1 MVTTTTHKS
10 LRGPRAGLIFFR
22 KDDRNFEGR
31 INQSVFPALQGGP
44 HEHQIAGVATQLKEV
59 MSPEFVAYAKQVKA
73 NAQAIAKALM
83 AKGYKM
89 ATGGTE
95 NHLVLWDLRPQGLTG
110 SKMEKLCDAVNIT
123 LNKNAVVGD
132 RSALTPGGVRI
143 GAPALTSRGFKE
155 ADFEKVADFLDRALQ
170 IGLRLQ
176 QASGPKLVDFA
187 KALETDAEV
196 KALKA
201 EVNAFA
207 KGFPMPGIVA

>member
-187 KALETDAEV
+187 KAIEADAEV
-196 KALKA
+196 QALKA

-207 KGFPMPGIVA
+207 VSFPMPGIVA